1 MAKKMPFI
9 RKMVGSNK
17 NEMNCKEQ
25 ESTFVPLN
33 MDSGATRTEGW
44 NPALIIL
51 DEASLNKDKKFV
63 STLKRG
69 LKKSPNS
76 YMIFITTAS
85 GETDTVWLDDRTR
98 LMKNFDEDN
107 KSDGRDL
114 ALLYEPDKDDDLHSE
129 ETWKKVNPGL
139 GITKH
144 LIDMRDDYNSA
155 KDSPSDLNE
164 FFLKEL

>member
-1 MAKKMPFI
+1 
-9 RKMVGSNK
+9 MV
-17 NEMNCKEQ
+17 
-25 ESTFVPLN
+25 
-33 MDSGATRTEGW
+33 
-44 NPALIIL
+44 
-51 DEASLNKDKKFV
+51 
-63 STLKRG
+63 
-69 LKKSPNS
+69 
-76 YMIFITTAS
+76 FITTAS